1 MNSPLVVVCQKCG
14 YDSVPVSRRTVGGK
28 IICPRCSNAQDEPK
42 KEFNILRNERTK
54 ANDFSMEYPCD
65 FCQRFAGQVIE
76 LPETPLWH
84 FIWQGE
90 NQYSRR
96 PYICSA
102 CHISCFDEPLFRN
115 NPVGEEP
122 PDWRCQRHL
131 DRVVDQDAVELCNI
145 IVKEGKTIQ

>member
-42 KEFNILRNERTK
+42 KEFNILRNKRTE

-76 LPETPLWH
+76 LPNPIGSSMDIIDEDTGPR
-84 FIWQGE
+84 E
-90 NQYSRR
+90 PR
-96 PYICSA
+96 ICSA
-102 CHISCFDEPLFRN
+102 CLHDMQEAMSK
-115 NPVGEEP
+115 
-122 PDWRCQRHL
+122 
-131 DRVVDQDAVELCNI
+131 NI
-145 IVKEGKTIQ
+145 RDHFESDFQESRQEV